1 MFTSYACQIQYT
13 KITIPSIIN
22 SGIIPPIIESAIE
35 MPSTQPIINKP
46 IPLPVLPYIC
56 PIPWNPKNPAI
67 NAIKT
72 ADPGFLF

>member
-1 MFTSYACQIQYT
+1 
-13 KITIPSIIN
+13 
-22 SGIIPPIIESAIE
+22 

-46 IPLPVLPYIC
+46 IPLPVLPMYIC

-72 ADPGFLF
+72 ADPRFLF